1 MSTLTEVR
9 ERPQGIHVR
18 EHGSVLAEVERR
30 LLVWLAH
37 RLPRWLNADHLTA
50 IGTFG
55 TMAAGAAFA
64 AAAWDRRALWLVPV
78 MLGVNWFGDSLDGTV
93 ARVRGHQRPRYGY
106 YLDHAVDLVN
116 ATALFTGMAFSGL
129 MDPRLGL
136 ALLLGYVLLCA
147 ESFLATH
154 AVGVFRISFSGVGP
168 TELRILLSIGALVAV
183 SRPLIPSVSSMPIAC
198 RGAKNTFFVSGVRT
212 SLASP
217 QTVLRSNW
225 PVRRAMCGG
234 TPDAI
239 VASTPGGLSGSTNCS
254 KRTQPSC
261 AMVHVYP
268 NRPMPPS
275 SHSRELSRTPFSQS
289 VCERSTV

>member
-9 ERPQGIHVR
+9 ERPQAAHVR
-18 EHGSVLAEVERR
+18 VHGSVLAEAEKR

-37 RLPRWLNADHLTA
+37 RMPRRLNADHLTA
-50 IGTFG
+50 IGAFG

-78 MLGVNWFGDSLDGTV
+78 MLAVNWFGDSLDGTL

-116 ATALFTGMAFSGL
+116 ATALFTGMAVSGL

-136 ALLLGYVLLCA
+136 GLLIGYILLCA

-168 TELRILLSIGALVAV
+168 TELRILLSIGAIAAIYRPTVQPFGVAPVALFDLSAVISIAGMGVAFAV
-183 SRPLIPSVSSMPIAC
+183 STWRNARTLYLAEPLPA
-198 RGAKNTFFVSGVRT
+198 
-212 SLASP
+212 
-217 QTVLRSNW
+217 
-225 PVRRAMCGG
+225 
-234 TPDAI
+234 D
-239 VASTPGGLSGSTNCS
+239 
-254 KRTQPSC
+254 
-261 AMVHVYP
+261 
-268 NRPMPPS
+268 NR
-275 SHSRELSRTPFSQS
+275 
-289 VCERSTV
+289 